1 MADESREEAD
11 YLERYARSERPRF
24 PRSEHTVDI
33 ALFTIRS
40 GELCLLLVRRGE
52 HPEKGKWALPGG
64 FVRLGDGSYGQGEEL
79 EDAAYRE
86 VAEESGLEV
95 FPGHL
100 EQLRTYGSPW
110 RDRRGRVFSTAYVG
124 MMPDLPA
131 PRGGGDAA
139 DSHFF
144 AVSDIGGADG
154 PELAFDHAEISQDAL
169 DRVRGKIEYEGRLA
183 ASFLMEPFTIPE
195 LRRVYEAVW
204 GGPVH
209 RGDFRRKVT
218 SASGFLVATGER
230 DTGTGGPP
238 ADLFRLGSTTQFHP
252 PMLRASMLMS
262 KRDGDGPRRTSE

>member
-1 MADESREEAD
+1 MAHRVAEETV
-11 YLERYARSERPRF
+11 YLDRYARTERPMF
-24 PRSEHTVDI
+24 PRSEHTVDV

-64 FVRLGDGSYGQGEEL
+64 FVRLGDGNYGQGEEL
-79 EDAAYRE
+79 EEAAYRE
-86 VAEESGLEV
+86 VVEETGLEV
-95 FPGHL
+95 FPGYL

-124 MMPDLPA
+124 MMPDLPT

-144 AVSDIGGADG
+144 AVTDIGGVDG
-154 PELAFDHAEISQDAL
+154 PALAFDHAEIAQDAL
-169 DRVRGKIEYEGRLA
+169 ERVRGKIEYEGRLA
-183 ASFLMEPFTIPE
+183 ASFLTQPFTIPE

-218 SASGFLVATGER
+218 SLDGFLLATGER
-230 DTGTGGPP
+230 STGTGGPP
-238 ADLFRLGSTTQFHP
+238 ADLFRLGPATQFHP
-252 PMLRASMLMS
+252 PMLRDSMLPV
-262 KRDGDGPRRTSE
+262 KRDGDGQALDE